1 MSSIFKAIGN
11 FFKSLWNTLRKIIAI
26 VLIVIAV
33 IIIIWACIFCP
44 PLGGVLFGI
53 AFSSAG
59 AALAFGCCL
68 LVGAFL
74 IDKDT
79 ASEVV
84 GKIGEAAGDA
94 AESVGSAAGD
104 VASGLLSGIFS
115 SDVLPFILLGVAAYF
130 LLTSDGKKDDERPA
144 KAVGNQKPDDAERK
158 GEPVVAQPGQLG
170 YGKLSLL
177 EA

>member
-1 MSSIFKAIGN
+1 MSSIFKAIGD
-11 FFKSLWNTLRKIIAI
+11 FFKKLWNALRKILAI
-26 VLIVIAV
+26 VLIIIAV
-33 IIIIWACIFCP
+33 IVIIWACIFCP

-59 AALAFGCCL
+59 AAFAFGCVL

-79 ASEVV
+79 ASEAV

-94 AESVGSAAGD
+94 AESVGNAAGD
-104 VASGLLSGIFS
+104 VASGILSGIFS
-115 SDVLPFILLGVAAYF
+115 SDVFPLVLLGVGAFF
-130 LLTSDGKKDDERPA
+130 LLRGGGAGRDRSVAPVVVPEREKKAKSD
-144 KAVGNQKPDDAERK
+144 
-158 GEPVVAQPGQLG
+158 EPVVASKSQLSNG
-170 YGKLSLL
+170 SLLL

>member
-11 FFKSLWNTLRKIIAI
+11 FFKRLWNALRKIIAI
-26 VLIVIAV
+26 VLIIIAV
-33 IIIIWACIFCP
+33 IVIIWACIFCP

-53 AFSSAG
+53 AFSSA
-59 AALAFGCCL
+59 AAAFAFGCVL

-79 ASEVV
+79 ASEAV

-94 AESVGSAAGD
+94 AESVGGAVGD
-104 VASGLLSGIFS
+104 AASGVLSGIFS
-115 SDVLPFILLGVAAYF
+115 SDVFPWVLLGVGAFF
-130 LLTSDGKKDDERPA
+130 LLSGSSAGGSPKDVP
-144 KAVGNQKPDDAERK
+144 VVVAERK
-158 GEPVVAQPGQLG
+158 KRNAESDEPVVASHSQL
-170 YGKLSLL
+170 YDEWITM